1 VVILLNY
8 EIILLI
14 YGIKYVNY
22 EVNLQN
28 IIDILLIYAVIIVIN
43 AVILLFNIAEA
54 VLICDNPVKI
64 NKQGIKM
71 SDSTQNS
78 PSLPLLSC
86 NALVRAIGCLKRWNM
101 LKILSAGEAMGA
113 SELGKLVGCNV
124 STACKHMQILAAAGL
139 VEQGRGRLYRI
150 PARFQPTP
158 GQPVID
164 YGHCLIR
171 FDTASTT

>member
-1 VVILLNY
+1 MV
-8 EIILLI
+8 ILLI
-14 YGIKYVNY
+14 YVI
-22 EVNLQN
+22 NLIRDAVILQF
-28 IIDILLIYAVIIVIN
+28 IIGILLIYAVIIVIN
-43 AVILLFNIAEA
+43 AIILIFNIVSE
-54 VLICDNPVKI
+54 VLICNNPVKI

-71 SDSTQNS
+71 SDSIQNS
-78 PSLPLLSC
+78 PSLSLLSC

-101 LKILSAGEAMGA
+101 LKILSAGEPMGA

-150 PARFQPTP
+150 PPRFQPTP
-158 GQPVID
+158 GKPVID

-171 FDTASTT
+171 FDHESPAS

>member
-1 VVILLNY
+1 MVILVIY
-8 EIILLI
+8 GIILLI
-14 YGIKYVNY
+14 YVVTLLIYGI
-22 EVNLQN
+22 
-28 IIDILLIYAVIIVIN
+28 ILLIYAVIVVIN
-43 AVILLFNIAEA
+43 AVILLINIAEA

-86 NALVRAIGCLKRWNM
+86 NALVRAIGCQKRWNM

-113 SELGKLVGCNV
+113 SELGKLVGCKI
-124 STACKHMQILAAAGL
+124 STACKHTQILAAAGL

-158 GQPVID
+158 GKLVID
-164 YGHCLIR
+164 YGHCLLR
-171 FDTASTT
+171 FDLEKPAS